1 VVHLSRSLEESPP
14 QQHRRLGRLLLA
26 LALGI
31 VVGVLTSLLQK
42 YLDFPW
48 LALVNAASPWLTTA
62 FVAGAL
68 QSRLSTA
75 MVVGVA
81 ATLLQVVAYY
91 ITADLRGFGVSM
103 TYVVLWSLCAVV
115 GGPIFGAAGHTW
127 SRASPA
133 GVGAAL
139 LVAAYASEAVVVYH
153 FRLGYS
159 ATAWLFGAIA
169 FLLAVGLG
177 RHRSQHPALARWL
190 LPTFVAGVAGHVAL
204 GMVL

>member
-1 VVHLSRSLEESPP
+1 MRSTLLEDSAR
-14 QQHRRLGRLLLA
+14 QQRPRLGRILIA

-31 VVGVLTSLLQK
+31 VVGVLTSFMQK

-48 LALVNAASPWLTTA
+48 LALVNAVSPWLTTA

-68 QSRLSTA
+68 QPRLVTA
-75 MVVGVA
+75 VVVGVA

-91 ITADLRGFGVSM
+91 VTADLRGFGVST
-103 TYVVLWSLCAVV
+103 TYVMVWSLCAVV
-115 GGPIFGAAGHTW
+115 GGPVFGAAGHTW
-127 SRASPA
+127 WRAAPA

-139 LVAAYASEAVVVYH
+139 LFAAFASEAVVGYH

-159 ATAWLFGAIA
+159 SAAWLFGAIA
-169 FLLAVGLG
+169 LLLAVGLG
-177 RHRSQHPALARWL
+177 RHRGQYPALARWL
-190 LPTFVAGVAGHVAL
+190 LPALAAGVVGQVAM